1 MIKNKSGIRLNGR
14 LAGEQE
20 DRWTVGVIKNKS
32 RIRLNGRLAGE
43 QVGGSRATVHE
54 EGARVVH

>member
-1 MIKNKSGIRLNGR
+1 MINANWKTKST
-14 LAGEQE
+14 GEQV
-20 DRWTVGVIKNKS
+20 DRWTVGGINNKS
-32 RIRLNGRLAGE
+32 GIRLNGRLAGE